1 MEGHPAPSKC
11 PICQVLY
18 SVIVAFRREFI
29 TWEFGFEEIVD
40 LRFGSDQPLGV
51 KLGRPSPSGHGAT
64 EHLLRGLWLSKPQ

>member
-40 LRFGSDQPLGV
+40 LRFGLINPSELNWE
-51 KLGRPSPSGHGAT
+51 GRA
-64 EHLLRGLWLSKPQ
+64 LLAMEPQSIS